1 MVLRDHVK
9 WVLVISLGLL
19 STGIS
24 MFISAYNVV
33 ERDIATYYS
42 VKKSKISLM
51 SNLFNIVYLLLA
63 PLLFPL
69 IKKKYMCFVHFSIVF
84 VFVGSIGRY
93 LCKDAY
99 VAAMVWTTLVAIAN
113 VIIVTA
119 PFGLMPLFDPAKRG
133 YAMAIAIFL
142 PLVGH
147 NVTAMYAFGH
157 ISSDIMMVAELN

>member
-9 WVLVISLGLL
+9 WVLIISLGIL

-51 SNLFNIVYLLLA
+51 FNIFNIVYLIIA
-63 PLLFPL
+63 PLLFPI
-69 IKKKYMCFVHFSIVF
+69 IKKKYMCFVHFSIIF

-93 LCKDAY
+93 LCRGAY
-99 VAAMVWTTLVAIAN
+99 VAAIVWTTLVAIAN
-113 VIIVTA
+113 VVIVTA
-119 PFGLMPLFDPAKRG
+119 PFGLMPLFNPVKRG
-133 YAMAIAIFL
+133 YAMSIAIFL

-147 NVTAMYAFGH
+147 NITAMYAFGH
-157 ISSDIMMVAELN
+157 ISSDIMLTAELN